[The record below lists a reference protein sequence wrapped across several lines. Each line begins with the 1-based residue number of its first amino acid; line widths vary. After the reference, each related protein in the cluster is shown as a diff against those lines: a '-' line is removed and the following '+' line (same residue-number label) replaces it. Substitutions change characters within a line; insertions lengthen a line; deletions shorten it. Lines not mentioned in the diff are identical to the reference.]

1 MLSNKGD
8 VSATLSLA
16 DPNPRIPSKGT
27 PMKASPSYSV
37 TAPNIWFSIVISP
50 IFI

>member
-16 DPNPRIPSKGT
+16 DPNPKIPSNGT
-27 PMKASPSYSV
+27 PIKASPIYSV
-37 TAPNIWFSIVISP
+37 TAPKT
-50 IFI
+50 